1 MLTIPEKVLFTLFAL
16 ATAVAIYRVSD
27 RIWRTIRRGQGEIK
41 LDDLPRRLW
50 ETGFKTLTFER
61 VFRFRLGPS
70 FFHGLVA
77 WAFLFYLIVN
87 IGDGLEGFFAELV
100 FLGAGTFGDLY
111 RLAADLL
118 SAAALMGITALLF
131 RRFALPP
138 GGP

>member
-100 FLGAGTFGDLY
+100 FLGAGN
-111 RLAADLL
+111 RAAPGRAGYGRSGGEIPPLGP
-118 SAAALMGITALLF
+118 AF
-131 RRFALPP
+131 RDVA
-138 GGP
+138 GK